1 MERYNISRL
10 WGVIIL
16 FLVIIGV
23 IALAINLLIPV
34 IGAQFKSSG
43 NNFPYYV
50 DKVNKFIDSVTK
62 YSLISNF
69 MVKFK
74 TN

>member
-34 IGAQFKSSG
+34 IGAQFKSFG

-62 YSLISNF
+62 YSFNF
-69 MVKFK
+69 
-74 TN
+74 